1 MNKKQLDEKS
11 NQQLIDRYILAIRT
25 NNRKKFEDTTI
36 KGIFW
41 FDEETVVQILNE
53 IPQKLKICGGYET
66 FVEFLECEK

>member
-11 NQQLIDRYILAIRT
+11 KEQLIDRYILAIRT
-25 NNRKKFEDTTI
+25 KNRKKFEDTTM
-36 KGIFW
+36 KGIIW

>member
-1 MNKKQLDEKS
+1 MSKKQLDEKS
-11 NQQLIDRYILAIRT
+11 KEQLIDRYILAIRT
-25 NNRKKFEDTTI
+25 QNRKKFEDTTI
-36 KGIFW
+36 KGIIW

>member
-11 NQQLIDRYILAIRT
+11 KEQLIDRYILAIRT
-25 NNRKKFEDTTI
+25 QNRKKFEDTTI
-36 KGIFW
+36 KGIIW

>member
-11 NQQLIDRYILAIRT
+11 KEQIIDRYILAIRT
-25 NNRKKFEDTTI
+25 KNRKVFEDTTI